1 MPRREGRN
9 FFRILR
15 DEQPSPTVKRLGRS
29 AGYSL
34 EMASCTSCLRYSC
47 SVSIAA
53 LLIMYFL
60 PFLSIFKKP
69 LHLMTHYEV
78 LGIDAAAT
86 RSEIMKAFRQQSL
99 IHHPDKQGSGNAKA
113 SQGGSNDYF
122 IALVN
127 AKEVLLDEEKRRSYD
142 EELERKRQERFQ
154 RRHRQTVPDNV
165 QGGTTIWAFLSKKYE
180 DFLRK
185 YVESDTT
192 VFFLYNAIAQLLTI
206 RGFLNFCFVL
216 AIATVIIQFFLPL
229 LMALLNHILC
239 TVPYNCLCERQN
251 REKKKNLQQNM
262 REIREQQQ
270 RRHDLLASSALKRR
284 RKGH

>member
-1 MPRREGRN
+1 MIRRRVGALEDDG
-9 FFRILR
+9 
-15 DEQPSPTVKRLGRS
+15 QQSPTLKRLGLS
-29 AGYSL
+29 AGYAL

-78 LGIDAAAT
+78 LGVDAAAT

-154 RRHRQTVPDNV
+154 RRQRQTVPDTE
-165 QGGTTIWAFLSKKYE
+165 QGGTTILAFLSNKYE
-180 DFLRK
+180 DFLTK

-192 VFFLYNAIAQLLTI
+192 VFFLYNAIAAPDDKGFFELLFRLGNSNGYNSI
-206 RGFLNFCFVL
+206 
-216 AIATVIIQFFLPL
+216 FLPL
-229 LMALLNHILC
+229 LMALLYHILC
-239 TVPYNCLCERQN
+239 TVLTIAYARG
-251 REKKKNLQQNM
+251 K
-262 REIREQQQ
+262 
-270 RRHDLLASSALKRR
+270 
-284 RKGH
+284 